1 MVHEVPEH
9 FVALVFLKPVIF
21 IKNLLVLQ
29 VLQFQIIILQL
40 GKDILGYSLF
50 FILLHPVCK
59 LLIHVDGEIP
69 KLQKII
75 EYLLLRLTA
84 VCIYHKS
91 GDILP
96 ALRLFHSICLVI
108 RSLYPLQPLNPLL
121 LPFLLVKI
129 LTLLL
134 VAQFVYQFAQK
145 LTSSFTTMT
154 NALAG
159 ELVVNHIKLKIMNKA
174 KTVDVA
180 DFDRPDFYEK
190 LENAN
195 REAGMRPIQILNAT
209 FNIVSSLISVVS
221 FIVILASLH
230 PLAPIVMIAAA
241 IPGTVVSYR
250 YRHKNFRYM
259 RLHSKERRQMN
270 YFSSLVSDKDKVKE
284 VRIMGLADTLIGK
297 YRIAFKKYFAGLKK
311 LIIKEH
317 LLHTLINVL
326 TIFAHLFVFMYVA
339 YTVIYRDGL
348 IGDYQLYTG
357 ALGSIMSYV
366 RTIITATATIYEG
379 TLFIDNMITFMK
391 NDVTLVPSVEPP
403 ILPKKN
409 SRHEIEFKNVSFCY
423 PGTERRVIN
432 NVSFKIKSGE
442 QIVLVGLNGAGKTTL
457 IKLLTRLYDPTEGV
471 ILLDGRDIRE
481 YDIAALYDIFGIIFQ
496 DFVKY
501 AVDVSENISFGDVKE
516 GATEQRVKDAACRA
530 DADSFIVK
538 LPDGYSTPL
547 MRIFE
552 ENGIEL
558 SIGQWQKLSI
568 ARAFYKDSDVLILD
582 EPTASLD
589 PLAEQEVF
597 NRFAELGED
606 KITLFVSH
614 RLSSATTATK
624 IIVLE
629 DGAIV
634 EMGNHHELMEKEGKY
649 HLLFTTQAKRYID
662 ASADGADEIYTQ
674 SANEYN

>member
-1 MVHEVPEH
+1 MEKHSKS
-9 FVALVFLKPVIF
+9 FDK
-21 IKNLLVLQ
+21 
-29 VLQFQIIILQL
+29 
-40 GKDILGYSLF
+40 KDEKKKGFFERAKTSLENVRLF
-50 FILLHPVCK
+50 FYRLFYIVGLVYEARPWILFVMAALCVLSGVLPVVGALISRELLNEIVEIMQSDAAREALGVTVAEFFATFFGELK
-59 LLIHVDGEIP
+59 FVFMLLI
-69 KLQKII
+69 
-75 EYLLLRLTA
+75 
-84 VCIYHKS
+84 
-91 GDILP
+91 
-96 ALRLFHSICLVI
+96 
-108 RSLYPLQPLNPLL
+108 
-121 LPFLLVKI
+121 
-129 LTLLL
+129 
-134 VAQFVYQFAQK
+134 AQFAYQFAQK
-145 LTSSFTTMT
+145 LVSSFTTMT

-174 KTVDVA
+174 KSIDVA

-209 FNIVSSLISVVS
+209 FNIISSLISVVS
-221 FIVILASLH
+221 FIIILAALH
-230 PLAPIVMIAAA
+230 PIAPIVMIIAA

-259 RLHSKERRQMN
+259 RMHSKERRQMN

-297 YRIAFKKYFAGLKK
+297 YRIAFKKYFTGLKK

-317 LLHTLINVL
+317 VWHTVINIIS
-326 TIFAHLFVFMYVA
+326 IFAHLFVFMYVA
-339 YTVIYRDGL
+339 YTVIYRDGTV
-348 IGDYQLYTG
+348 GDYSLYTG
-357 ALGSIMSYV
+357 ALGSIMGYV

-379 TLFIDNMITFMK
+379 TLFIDNVITFMRE
-391 NDVTLVPSVEPP
+391 DITLVPSVQPP
-403 ILPKKN
+403 LLPQKN
-409 SRHEIEFKNVSFCY
+409 SHHEIEFKNVSFSY
-423 PGTERRVIN
+423 PGTSRRVIN
-432 NVSFKIKSGE
+432 NVSFKISSGE

-471 ILLDGRDIRE
+471 ILLDGKDIRE
-481 YDIAALYDIFGIIFQ
+481 YDVAALYDIFGIIFQ

-501 AVDVSENISFGDVKE
+501 AVDVNENISFGDVNE
-516 GATEQRVKDAACRA
+516 EPTESRIKDAAKRA

-538 LPDGYSTPL
+538 LPDGYETPL

-552 ENGIEL
+552 DNGIEL

-568 ARAFYKDSDVLILD
+568 ARAFYKKSDVLILD

-597 NRFAELGED
+597 NRFAELGQD
-606 KITLFVSH
+606 KITVFVSH

-634 EMGNHHELMEKEGKY
+634 EMGNHRDLMEKEGKY

-662 ASADGADEIYTQ
+662 ATEADETDTV
-674 SANEYN
+674 SDNTDKYN